1 MAQLGPTIGVVK
13 PGGGMSMWKRSL
25 QPSGKL
31 SRHGRLIKA
40 LEHHTMQPNALPDMQ
55 CTTFAKKPT
64 KWSYKKIDPKS
75 LDMYY
80 LANQFRRVNA
90 DVVGDKPVKNNAGEM
105 SVSKESK

>member
-1 MAQLGPTIGVVK
+1 MEEVIAAKWQAFKAWKTDKGTRASYHAAKRIARHAVHHRCQEADKVV
-13 PGGGMSMWKRSL
+13 
-25 QPSGKL
+25 
-31 SRHGRLIKA
+31 
-40 LEHHTMQPNALPDMQ
+40 
-55 CTTFAKKPT
+55 
-64 KWSYKKIDPKS
+64 YKKIDPKS